1 MSSISMDKK
10 DEIVMKLVHF
20 LVTKENYTP
29 IVVNGVRNEVWL
41 ENVEGPYKIIRINSN
56 YIHNKEQ
63 FNFDIYKTNNVA
75 RQIKKKTLS
84 WKMNVLNIFLDL
96 NDDVKLDSID
106 HIDNIKVN
114 DTQDLV
120 HNQTVVEAFP
130 NIEKDIINADNDVDL
145 IVNVTNDINSKT
157 AKENRKYEEVFKPK
171 KIVVTYVLIALCTL
185 VYILQILFPSLTTLG
200 AVNGSL
206 VRSGQV
212 YRLVTGM
219 FMHGSIWHLLCNMYS
234 LYVIGCAT
242 ENYFGKKKFL
252 LIYFV
257 SGIIGSMFSCIFNTS
272 WSLGASGAIFGLMGA
287 LCYFG
292 YYYRLYMG
300 KALYSEIIPVIVL
313 NLALSLVVSNI
324 DFYAHIGGLIGG
336 VFITMGL
343 GIKNKT
349 DKQSSINGWITFGIL
364 FVFTLYMLFFTFD

>member
-130 NIEKDIINADNDVDL
+130 NIEKDIINTDNEVDL

-171 KIVVTYVLIALCTL
+171 KIVVTYVLMAICTL

-212 YRLVTGM
+212 YRLVTGI

-252 LIYFV
+252 LIYLV
-257 SGIIGSMFSCIFNTS
+257 SGIIGSMFSCIFNTG

-300 KALYSEIIPVIVL
+300 KALYSEIIPVIIL
-313 NLALSLVVSNI
+313 NLALSLIVSNI

-364 FVFTLYMLFFTFD
+364 VVFILYMLFFR

>member
-75 RQIKKKTLS
+75 KQIKKKTLS

-96 NDDVKLDSID
+96 NDSVKLNSVNY
-106 HIDNIKVN
+106 IDNIKVN
-114 DTQDLV
+114 DTDDLV
-120 HNQTVVEAFP
+120 HNETVVEAFP
-130 NIEKDIINADNDVDL
+130 NIEKDIINTDNDVDL

-171 KIVVTYVLIALCTL
+171 KIVVTYALMALCTL
-185 VYILQILFPSLTTLG
+185 IYIFQIFFPSLTALG
-200 AVNGSL
+200 AVNGTL
-206 VRSGQV
+206 VRNGQA
-212 YRLVTGM
+212 YRLITSM

-252 LIYFV
+252 LIYLV
-257 SGIIGSMFSCIFNTS
+257 SGIIGSMFSCIFNTG

-300 KALYSEIIPVIVL
+300 KALYNEIIPVIIL

-343 GIKNKT
+343 GVKNKT

-364 FVFTLYMLFFTFD
+364 FIFTLYMLFFR

>member
-185 VYILQILFPSLTTLG
+185 IYILQILFPSLTTLG

-313 NLALSLVVSNI
+313 NLALSLIVSNI

-364 FVFTLYMLFFTFD
+364 FVFILYMLFFR

>member
-120 HNQTVVEAFP
+120 HNQIVVEAFP

-157 AKENRKYEEVFKPK
+157 TKENRKYEEVFKPK

-313 NLALSLVVSNI
+313 NLALSLIVSNI

-336 VFITMGL
+336 VFITIGL

-364 FVFTLYMLFFTFD
+364 FIFTLYMLFFR

>member
-313 NLALSLVVSNI
+313 NLALSLIVSNI

-336 VFITMGL
+336 VFITIGL

-349 DKQSSINGWITFGIL
+349 DKQSSINGWITFVIL
-364 FVFTLYMLFFTFD
+364 FIFTLYMLFFR

>member
-120 HNQTVVEAFP
+120 HNQIVVEAFP

-185 VYILQILFPSLTTLG
+185 IYILQILFPSLTTLG

-252 LIYFV
+252 IIYFV

-364 FVFTLYMLFFTFD
+364 FIFTLYMLFFR

>member
-313 NLALSLVVSNI
+313 NLALSIIVSNI

-364 FVFTLYMLFFTFD
+364 FVFILYMLFFR

>member
-257 SGIIGSMFSCIFNTS
+257 SGIIGSMFSCIFNTG

-364 FVFTLYMLFFTFD
+364 FIFTLYMLFFR

>member
-130 NIEKDIINADNDVDL
+130 NIEKDIINTDNEVDL

-171 KIVVTYVLIALCTL
+171 KIVVTYVLMAICTL

-206 VRSGQV
+206 VKSGQV

-252 LIYFV
+252 LIYLV
-257 SGIIGSMFSCIFNTS
+257 SGIIGSMFSCIFNTG

-300 KALYSEIIPVIVL
+300 KALYSEIIPVIIL
-313 NLALSLVVSNI
+313 NLALSLIVSNI

-364 FVFTLYMLFFTFD
+364 VVFILYMLFFR

>member
-257 SGIIGSMFSCIFNTS
+257 SGIIGSMFSCIFNTG

-343 GIKNKT
+343 GIKNKA

-364 FVFTLYMLFFTFD
+364 FIFTLYMLFFR

>member
-114 DTQDLV
+114 DTEDLV
-120 HNQTVVEAFP
+120 HNETVVEAFP
-130 NIEKDIINADNDVDL
+130 NIEKDIINTDNEVDL

-171 KIVVTYVLIALCTL
+171 KIVVTYVLMAICTL

-252 LIYFV
+252 LIYLV
-257 SGIIGSMFSCIFNTS
+257 SGIIGSMFSCIFNTG

-292 YYYRLYMG
+292 YFYRLYMG
-300 KALYSEIIPVIVL
+300 KALYSEIIPVIIL
-313 NLALSLVVSNI
+313 NLALSLIVSNI

-364 FVFTLYMLFFTFD
+364 VVFILYMLFFR

>member
-29 IVVNGVRNEVWL
+29 IVVSGVRNEVWL

-75 RQIKKKTLS
+75 KQIKKKTLS

-96 NDDVKLDSID
+96 NDSVKLNSINY
-106 HIDNIKVN
+106 IDNIKVN

-120 HNQTVVEAFP
+120 HNETVVEAFP

-171 KIVVTYVLIALCTL
+171 KIVVTYALMAICTL
-185 VYILQILFPSLTTLG
+185 IYILQIFFPSLTALG
-200 AVNGSL
+200 AVNGTL
-206 VRSGQV
+206 VRNGQV
-212 YRLVTGM
+212 YRLITSM

-252 LIYFV
+252 LIYLV
-257 SGIIGSMFSCIFNTS
+257 SGIIGSMFSCIFNTG

-300 KALYSEIIPVIVL
+300 KALYNEIIPVIVL
-313 NLALSLVVSNI
+313 NLALSIIVSNI

-343 GIKNKT
+343 GVKNKT
-349 DKQSSINGWITFGIL
+349 DKQSSINGWITVGIL
-364 FVFTLYMLFFTFD
+364 FIFTLYMLFFR

>member
-114 DTQDLV
+114 DTEDLV

-130 NIEKDIINADNDVDL
+130 NIEKDIINTDNEVDL

-171 KIVVTYVLIALCTL
+171 KIVVTYALIAICTL

-212 YRLVTGM
+212 YRLVTGI

-252 LIYFV
+252 LIYLV
-257 SGIIGSMFSCIFNTS
+257 SGIIGSMFSCIFNTG

-300 KALYSEIIPVIVL
+300 KALYSEIIPVIIL
-313 NLALSLVVSNI
+313 NLSLSLIVSNI

-364 FVFTLYMLFFTFD
+364 VVFILYMLFFR

>member
-130 NIEKDIINADNDVDL
+130 NIEKDIINTDNEVDL

-171 KIVVTYVLIALCTL
+171 KIVVTYALMAICTL

-212 YRLVTGM
+212 YRLVTGI

-252 LIYFV
+252 LIYLV
-257 SGIIGSMFSCIFNTS
+257 SGIIGSMFSCIFNTG

-300 KALYSEIIPVIVL
+300 KALYSEIIPVIIL
-313 NLALSLVVSNI
+313 NLALSLIVSNI

-364 FVFTLYMLFFTFD
+364 VVFILYMLFFR

>member
-120 HNQTVVEAFP
+120 HNQIVVEAFP

-313 NLALSLVVSNI
+313 NLALSLIVSNI

-336 VFITMGL
+336 VFITIGL
-343 GIKNKT
+343 GIRNKT

-364 FVFTLYMLFFTFD
+364 FIFTLYMLFFR

>member
-114 DTQDLV
+114 DTEDLV

-130 NIEKDIINADNDVDL
+130 NIEKDIINTDNEVDL

-171 KIVVTYVLIALCTL
+171 KIVVTYALMAICTL
-185 VYILQILFPSLTTLG
+185 VYILQIIFPSLTTLG

-252 LIYFV
+252 LIYLV
-257 SGIIGSMFSCIFNTS
+257 SGIIGSMFSCIFNTG

-300 KALYSEIIPVIVL
+300 KALYSEIIPVIIL
-313 NLALSLVVSNI
+313 NLALSLIVSNI

-364 FVFTLYMLFFTFD
+364 VVFILYMLFFR

>member
-75 RQIKKKTLS
+75 KQIKKKTLS

-96 NDDVKLDSID
+96 NDNVKLDSINY
-106 HIDNIKVN
+106 IDNIKVN

-120 HNQTVVEAFP
+120 HNETVVEAFP
-130 NIEKDIINADNDVDL
+130 NIEKDIINTDNDVDL

-171 KIVVTYVLIALCTL
+171 KIVVTYVLMALCTL
-185 VYILQILFPSLTTLG
+185 IYIFQIFFPSLTACG
-200 AVNGSL
+200 AVNGTL
-206 VRSGQV
+206 VRNGQV
-212 YRLVTGM
+212 YRLITSM

-252 LIYFV
+252 LIYLV
-257 SGIIGSMFSCIFNTS
+257 SGIIGSMFSCIFNTG

-300 KALYSEIIPVIVL
+300 KALYNEIIPVIIL
-313 NLALSLVVSNI
+313 NLALSIIVSNI

-343 GIKNKT
+343 GVKNKT
-349 DKQSSINGWITFGIL
+349 DKQSSINGWITFAIL
-364 FVFTLYMLFFTFD
+364 FIFTLYMVFFR

>member
-120 HNQTVVEAFP
+120 HNQIVVEAFP

-171 KIVVTYVLIALCTL
+171 KIVVTYVLIALCNL

-313 NLALSLVVSNI
+313 NLALSLIVSNI

-336 VFITMGL
+336 VFITIGL

-364 FVFTLYMLFFTFD
+364 FIFTLYMLFFR

>member
-10 DEIVMKLVHF
+10 AEIVMKLVHF

-120 HNQTVVEAFP
+120 HNQIVVEAFP

-171 KIVVTYVLIALCTL
+171 KIVVTYVLIELCTL

-313 NLALSLVVSNI
+313 NLALSLIVSNI

-336 VFITMGL
+336 VFITIGL

-364 FVFTLYMLFFTFD
+364 FIFTLYMLFFR

>member
-29 IVVNGVRNEVWL
+29 IVVSGVRNEVWL

-75 RQIKKKTLS
+75 KQIKKKTLS

-96 NDDVKLDSID
+96 NDSVKLNSINY
-106 HIDNIKVN
+106 IDNIKVN

-120 HNQTVVEAFP
+120 HNETVVEAFP

-171 KIVVTYVLIALCTL
+171 KIVVTYALMAICTL
-185 VYILQILFPSLTTLG
+185 IYILQIFFPSLTALG
-200 AVNGSL
+200 AVNGTL
-206 VRSGQV
+206 VRNGQV
-212 YRLVTGM
+212 YRLITSM

-252 LIYFV
+252 LIYLV
-257 SGIIGSMFSCIFNTS
+257 SGIIGSMFSCIFNTG

-300 KALYSEIIPVIVL
+300 RALYNEIITVIVL
-313 NLALSLVVSNI
+313 NLALSIIVSNI

-343 GIKNKT
+343 GVKNKT
-349 DKQSSINGWITFGIL
+349 DKHSSINGWITFAIL
-364 FVFTLYMLFFTFD
+364 FIFTLYMLFFR

>member
-1 MSSISMDKK
+1 MSSISMDTK

-120 HNQTVVEAFP
+120 HNQIVVEAFP

-185 VYILQILFPSLTTLG
+185 VYILQILFTL
-200 AVNGSL
+200 
-206 VRSGQV
+206 
-212 YRLVTGM
+212 
-219 FMHGSIWHLLCNMYS
+219 
-234 LYVIGCAT
+234 
-242 ENYFGKKKFL
+242 K
-252 LIYFV
+252 
-257 SGIIGSMFSCIFNTS
+257 
-272 WSLGASGAIFGLMGA
+272 
-287 LCYFG
+287 
-292 YYYRLYMG
+292 
-300 KALYSEIIPVIVL
+300 
-313 NLALSLVVSNI
+313 
-324 DFYAHIGGLIGG
+324 
-336 VFITMGL
+336 
-343 GIKNKT
+343 
-349 DKQSSINGWITFGIL
+349 
-364 FVFTLYMLFFTFD
+364 

>member
-29 IVVNGVRNEVWL
+29 IVVSGVRNEVWL

-75 RQIKKKTLS
+75 KQIKKKTLS

-96 NDDVKLDSID
+96 NDSVKLNSINY
-106 HIDNIKVN
+106 IDNIKVN

-120 HNQTVVEAFP
+120 HNETVVEAFP

-157 AKENRKYEEVFKPK
+157 AKENRKYEEVFRPK
-171 KIVVTYVLIALCTL
+171 KIVVTYALMAFCTL
-185 VYILQILFPSLTTLG
+185 IYILQIFFPSLTAWG
-200 AVNGSL
+200 AVNGTL
-206 VRSGQV
+206 VRNGQV
-212 YRLVTGM
+212 YRLITSM

-252 LIYFV
+252 LIYLV
-257 SGIIGSMFSCIFNTS
+257 SGIIGSMFSCIFNTG

-300 KALYSEIIPVIVL
+300 KALYNEIIPVIVL

-343 GIKNKT
+343 GVKNKT
-349 DKQSSINGWITFGIL
+349 DKQSSINGWITFAIL
-364 FVFTLYMLFFTFD
+364 FIFTLYMLFFR

>member
-29 IVVNGVRNEVWL
+29 IVVSGVRNEVWL

-96 NDDVKLDSID
+96 NDSVKLNSINY
-106 HIDNIKVN
+106 IDNIKVN

-120 HNQTVVEAFP
+120 HNETVVEAFP

-171 KIVVTYVLIALCTL
+171 KIVVTYALMAICTL
-185 VYILQILFPSLTTLG
+185 IYILQIFFPSLTALG
-200 AVNGSL
+200 AVNGTL
-206 VRSGQV
+206 VRNGQV
-212 YRLVTGM
+212 YRLITSM

-252 LIYFV
+252 LIYLV
-257 SGIIGSMFSCIFNTS
+257 SGIIGSMFSCIFNTG

-300 KALYSEIIPVIVL
+300 KALYNEIIPVIVL
-313 NLALSLVVSNI
+313 NLALSIIVSNI

-343 GIKNKT
+343 GVKNKT

-364 FVFTLYMLFFTFD
+364 FIFTLYMLFFR

>member
-63 FNFDIYKTNNVA
+63 FNFDIYKTTNVA

-96 NDDVKLDSID
+96 NDDVKLDSIN

-114 DTQDLV
+114 DTDDLV
-120 HNQTVVEAFP
+120 HNETVVEAFP
-130 NIEKDIINADNDVDL
+130 NIEKDIINADNEVDL

-171 KIVVTYVLIALCTL
+171 KIVVTYVLMAICTL
-185 VYILQILFPSLTTLG
+185 IYILQILFPNLTTLG
-200 AVNGSL
+200 AVNGTL

-252 LIYFV
+252 LIYLV
-257 SGIIGSMFSCIFNTS
+257 SGIIGSMFSCIFNTG

-300 KALYSEIIPVIVL
+300 KALYSEIIPVIIL
-313 NLALSLVVSNI
+313 NLALSLIVSNI

-364 FVFTLYMLFFTFD
+364 VVFILCMLFFR

>member
-120 HNQTVVEAFP
+120 HNQIVVEAFP

-185 VYILQILFPSLTTLG
+185 IYILQILFPSLTTLG

-364 FVFTLYMLFFTFD
+364 FVFTLYMLFFR

>member
-75 RQIKKKTLS
+75 KQIKKKTLS

-96 NDDVKLDSID
+96 NDNVKLDSINY
-106 HIDNIKVN
+106 IDNIKVN

-120 HNQTVVEAFP
+120 HNETVVEAFP

-171 KIVVTYVLIALCTL
+171 KIVVTYAIMALCTL
-185 VYILQILFPSLTTLG
+185 IYILQIFFPSLTALG
-200 AVNGSL
+200 AVNGTL
-206 VRSGQV
+206 VRNGQV
-212 YRLVTGM
+212 YRLITSM

-252 LIYFV
+252 LIYLV
-257 SGIIGSMFSCIFNTS
+257 SGIIGSMFSCIFNTG

-300 KALYSEIIPVIVL
+300 KALYNEIIPVIIL

-343 GIKNKT
+343 GVKNKT
-349 DKQSSINGWITFGIL
+349 DKQSSINGWITFAIL
-364 FVFTLYMLFFTFD
+364 FIFTLYMLFFR

>member
-29 IVVNGVRNEVWL
+29 IVVSGVRNEVWL

-75 RQIKKKTLS
+75 KQIKKKTLS

-96 NDDVKLDSID
+96 NDSVKLNSINY
-106 HIDNIKVN
+106 IDNIKVN

-120 HNQTVVEAFP
+120 HNETVVEAFP

-171 KIVVTYVLIALCTL
+171 KIVVTYALMAICTL
-185 VYILQILFPSLTTLG
+185 IYILQIFFPSLTALG
-200 AVNGSL
+200 AVNGTL
-206 VRSGQV
+206 VRNGQV
-212 YRLVTGM
+212 YRLITSM

-252 LIYFV
+252 LIYLV
-257 SGIIGSMFSCIFNTS
+257 SGIIGSMFSCIFNTG

-313 NLALSLVVSNI
+313 NLALSIIVSNI

-343 GIKNKT
+343 GVKNKT

-364 FVFTLYMLFFTFD
+364 FIFTLYMLLFR

>member
-63 FNFDIYKTNNVA
+63 FNFDIYKTNSVA
-75 RQIKKKTLS
+75 KQIKKKTLS

-96 NDDVKLDSID
+96 NDNVKLDSINY
-106 HIDNIKVN
+106 IDNIKVN

-120 HNQTVVEAFP
+120 HNETVVEAFP
-130 NIEKDIINADNDVDL
+130 NIEKDIINTDNDVDL

-171 KIVVTYVLIALCTL
+171 KIVVTYALMALCTL
-185 VYILQILFPSLTTLG
+185 IYIFQIFFPSLTALG
-200 AVNGSL
+200 AVNGTL
-206 VRSGQV
+206 VRNGQA
-212 YRLVTGM
+212 YRLITSM

-252 LIYFV
+252 LIYLV
-257 SGIIGSMFSCIFNTS
+257 SGIIGSMFSCIFNTG

-300 KALYSEIIPVIVL
+300 KALYNEIIPVIVL
-313 NLALSLVVSNI
+313 NLALSIIVSNI

-343 GIKNKT
+343 GVKNKT

-364 FVFTLYMLFFTFD
+364 FIFTLYMLFFR

>member
-114 DTQDLV
+114 DTEDLV

-130 NIEKDIINADNDVDL
+130 NIEKDIINTDNEVDL

-171 KIVVTYVLIALCTL
+171 KIVVTYALMAICTL
-185 VYILQILFPSLTTLG
+185 IYILQILFPSLTTLG

-252 LIYFV
+252 LIYLV
-257 SGIIGSMFSCIFNTS
+257 SGIIGSMFSCIFNTG

-300 KALYSEIIPVIVL
+300 KALYSEIIPVIIL
-313 NLALSLVVSNI
+313 NLALSLIVSNI

-364 FVFTLYMLFFTFD
+364 VVFILYMLFFR

>member
-185 VYILQILFPSLTTLG
+185 IYILQILFPSLTTLG

-257 SGIIGSMFSCIFNTS
+257 SGIIGSMFSCIFNTG

-364 FVFTLYMLFFTFD
+364 FVFTLYMLFFR

>member
-75 RQIKKKTLS
+75 KQIKKKTLS

-96 NDDVKLDSID
+96 NDSVKLNSVNY
-106 HIDNIKVN
+106 IDNIKVN
-114 DTQDLV
+114 DTEDLV
-120 HNQTVVEAFP
+120 HNETVVEAFP
-130 NIEKDIINADNDVDL
+130 NIEKDIINTDNDVYL

-171 KIVVTYVLIALCTL
+171 KIVITYALMALCTL
-185 VYILQILFPSLTTLG
+185 IYILQIFFPSLTALG
-200 AVNGSL
+200 AVNGTL
-206 VRSGQV
+206 VKSGQV
-212 YRLVTGM
+212 YRLITSM

-252 LIYFV
+252 LIYLV
-257 SGIIGSMFSCIFNTS
+257 SGIIGSMFSCIFNTG

-300 KALYSEIIPVIVL
+300 KALYNEIIPVIIL

-343 GIKNKT
+343 GVKNKT

-364 FVFTLYMLFFTFD
+364 FIFTLYMLFFR

>member
-84 WKMNVLNIFLDL
+84 WKINVLNIFLDL

-313 NLALSLVVSNI
+313 NLALSLIVSNI

-364 FVFTLYMLFFTFD
+364 FVFILYMLFFR

>member
-171 KIVVTYVLIALCTL
+171 KIVVTYVLMAICTL
-185 VYILQILFPSLTTLG
+185 IYILQILFPSLTTLG
-200 AVNGSL
+200 AVNGAL

-252 LIYFV
+252 LIYLV
-257 SGIIGSMFSCIFNTS
+257 SGIIGSMFSCIFNTG

-300 KALYSEIIPVIVL
+300 KALYSEIIPVIIL
-313 NLALSLVVSNI
+313 NLALSLIVSNI

-364 FVFTLYMLFFTFD
+364 VVFILYMLFFR

>member
-29 IVVNGVRNEVWL
+29 IVVSGVRNEVWL

-75 RQIKKKTLS
+75 KQIKKKTLS

-96 NDDVKLDSID
+96 NDSVKLNSINY
-106 HIDNIKVN
+106 IDNIKVN

-120 HNQTVVEAFP
+120 HNETVVEAFP

-171 KIVVTYVLIALCTL
+171 KIVVTYAIMALCTL
-185 VYILQILFPSLTTLG
+185 IYILQIFFPSLTALG
-200 AVNGSL
+200 AVNGTL
-206 VRSGQV
+206 VRNGQV
-212 YRLVTGM
+212 YRLITSM

-252 LIYFV
+252 LIYLV
-257 SGIIGSMFSCIFNTS
+257 SGIIGSMFSCIFNTG

-300 KALYSEIIPVIVL
+300 KALYNEIIPVIVL
-313 NLALSLVVSNI
+313 NLALSIIVSNI

-343 GIKNKT
+343 GVKNKT

-364 FVFTLYMLFFTFD
+364 FIFTLYMLFFR